1 MRNRLIPIAAA
12 ALVAAAVFAPAL
24 AEEPEKP
31 KLGWSNRGELAW
43 TLTAGNADS
52 NTISLANTLEYHW
65 PDAMFRFYAFGI
77 RSRADETRYF
87 QVGVDDA
94 GNPIAVGRTSSNLNA
109 ERYVLALNFQD
120 AISARMFWFG
130 AAGWERNEPSGL
142 SSRLVAGG
150 GIGNIWYE
158 NDRGHFRTS
167 YGINY
172 TWESFTNDD
181 RDNYLGGNVTADWL
195 WKFSP
200 NASFQTVDTHFLN
213 FFEMGDWRINS
224 NNSLTVQMNKTL
236 AISVGLTLL
245 YDNEPATIDFPIYNS
260 IGQETRF
267 TESVEADKLDTIF
280 TTALVVSF

>member
-200 NASFQTVDTHFLN
+200 NASFQTVDTLFLN